1 MGNNISTTFTTNKN
15 NYVFGTKTKNYF
27 DEYNEK
33 LEKEIAKAKAEE
45 EAKKQRTQME
55 KRVNSITSIIE
66 EDASTPQNVN
76 SKELALTI
84 MNTAQT
90 TGVDPLLLACICKQE
105 THFDQNKLGKN
116 GKGMTQITSI
126 VPKDMYARAEQYDNQ
141 MKKLIGEYKSL
152 DKVFAAKDANPKLN
166 LGDYG
171 EMLYKYKTPEALFN
185 GLKKDRDL
193 NIKCGAY
200 TIKFQL
206 KKSDGDVRAAL
217 ENYNGSSSKKSYATN
232 VINYMNNAKS
242 LVRLD
247 AYC

>member
-15 NYVFGTKTKNYF
+15 NYVFGAKTKNYF
-27 DEYNEK
+27 DEYSEK

-45 EAKKQRTQME
+45 ESKKQKQQFDN
-55 KRVNSITSIIE
+55 RVKSITSIID
-66 EDASTPQNVN
+66 EDVSTPKNVN

-90 TGVDPLLLACICKQE
+90 VGVDPLLLACICKQE
-105 THFDQNKLGKN
+105 THFDQNQLGIN

-126 VPKDMYARAEQYDNQ
+126 VPKDMYARAGQYDDK
-141 MKKLIGEYKSL
+141 MRKLIGEYKSI

-171 EMLYKYKTPEALFN
+171 EMLYKYRTPEALFN
-185 GLKKDRDL
+185 GLKKDRNL

-206 KKSDGDVRAAL
+206 KKSDGDVRTAL
-217 ENYNGSSSKKSYATN
+217 EKYNGSSSKKSYATK
-232 VINYMNNAKS
+232 VISYMDNAKS